1 MSWEGA
7 LRLALYMAR
16 PPHPPSPSD
25 VVLTARPR
33 SGGRRHGVPRSA
45 AIWARVFST
54 AQLEVAAHES
64 VSPAMWRLLLKLV
77 LSFFFVLIFFA
88 KILDITWAA
97 GPSMVCDL
105 RSWALPVRSTRTT
118 TLISSVGVRA
128 GGATATSPNQHP
140 RLSGRRTP
148 TPPTGEPPACAAA
161 TRAAADSAP
170 AGMAAAAAAALMVGD
185 TTGTLASRCTSRG
198 RRCWC
203 TASSASRGAPGHPQS
218 QVAPRFFA
226 LCFTGWIWISTPIR
240 VFIILHRI

>member
-77 LSFFFVLIFFA
+77 LSFFLF
-88 KILDITWAA
+88 
-97 GPSMVCDL
+97 
-105 RSWALPVRSTRTT
+105 
-118 TLISSVGVRA
+118 
-128 GGATATSPNQHP
+128 
-140 RLSGRRTP
+140 
-148 TPPTGEPPACAAA
+148 
-161 TRAAADSAP
+161 
-170 AGMAAAAAAALMVGD
+170 
-185 TTGTLASRCTSRG
+185 
-198 RRCWC
+198 
-203 TASSASRGAPGHPQS
+203 
-218 QVAPRFFA
+218 
-226 LCFTGWIWISTPIR
+226 
-240 VFIILHRI
+240 